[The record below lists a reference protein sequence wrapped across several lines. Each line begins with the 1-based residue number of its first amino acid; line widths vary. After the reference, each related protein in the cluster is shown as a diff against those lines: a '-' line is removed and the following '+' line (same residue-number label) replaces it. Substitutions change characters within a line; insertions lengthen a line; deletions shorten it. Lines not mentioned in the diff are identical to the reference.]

1 MGEGLRS
8 SPRISS
14 GSGHNSP
21 IMFRDSNSPH
31 LSIMMTG
38 TPPIFDTG
46 TPSFSPRRLREG
58 PLSISTS
65 SLDPS
70 AGVVSPDSP
79 NGQSTYR
86 TRRPF
91 SDNSV
96 PVPRLSP
103 SALGHAQSRHLRT
116 SASSPASLDC
126 ECRDDDNDNDDVIPS
141 AEMMML
147 QQAEHKPE
155 ARTVAQGE
163 RGEDEQAE
171 DMGIT
176 KRRRNPNQMLSQSSP
191 RDVYQRPSMRESRE
205 NKIRAAKSDEMKEDK
220 KLKRSFKDLLSGIF
234 SKKGS
239 R

>member
-31 LSIMMTG
+31 LSIMMAG
-38 TPPIFDTG
+38 TPPVFDTG

-103 SALGHAQSRHLRT
+103 SALGHAQSRQLRT

-126 ECRDDDNDNDDVIPS
+126 ECRDDGNDDDVMPS
-141 AEMMML
+141 DEMML
-147 QQAEHKPE
+147 QQVEHKPE

-163 RGEDEQAE
+163 RGGDERGE

-176 KRRRNPNQMLSQSSP
+176 KRRRNPNQMLSQSSS

-205 NKIRAAKSDEMKEDK
+205 NKLRAAKSEEMKEDK
-220 KLKRSFKDLLSGIF
+220 KLKRSFKDLISGIF